1 MLKHNPTDE
10 QAQIMTD
17 VADPAGGSI
26 MVEAGAGCTK
36 SSTLEMSAPGVRVP
50 ALASAFNKDSAETLR
65 KTMPQNFTV
74 KTFNGLG
81 YGAWMR
87 ANPSVIRWELDDRKM
102 GKIISQIIKDRK
114 TTVSADGWDQIRKMV
129 TAAMQAGIT
138 PQGIGQPLSED
149 SDENWTEIAESA
161 WVAGDDQGLFIDIAR
176 EALLEDIEQ
185 ARKGKISFDDQVYC
199 PTVLGGQYARYPVSF
214 WDEVQDMNPL
224 NHRQMLLS
232 TTPDGRMVMVGDR
245 RQAIYGFR
253 GADHNSMDNARQLRK
268 QWRDRKLTMTFRCPK
283 VVVARQQHHF
293 PGYRAFHMNAEG
305 LFLPLKP
312 PADDVGSWNGW
323 SFRDLEAALPEGPN
337 GSGTIAVLCR
347 NNAPIMSLA
356 FKLIRGGVGCQ
367 VLGRD
372 IGKGL
377 QALLKKIC
385 PDDATGAEE
394 VMRSICA
401 WKEREIGL
409 AEANDKPEKVAGI
422 DDKAE
427 SLIACLEGS
436 GARTSS
442 ELRIV
447 IGQLFDKTGGR
458 VVLSTIHRA
467 KGMEWTVVLHL
478 DPWRLP
484 SKFARKAAAEGD
496 DRQLIQEWNLKYVA
510 ETRTKH
516 TLIEAN
522 LEDYNS

>member
-1 MLKHNPTDE
+1 MASKHNPTDE

-17 VADPAGGSI
+17 VADPACGSI

-50 ALASAFNKDSAETLR
+50 ALASAFNKDSAATLR
-65 KTMPQNFTV
+65 ATMPQNFTV

-87 ANPSVIRWELDDRKM
+87 ANPQVTRWESEDRKL
-102 GKIISQIIKDRK
+102 GKIISQIIKERK
-114 TTVSADGWDQIRKMV
+114 TTVSADGWDQLRKMV
-129 TAAMQAGIT
+129 TLAMQSGIT
-138 PQGIGQPLSED
+138 PQDMGQPINKD
-149 SDENWTEIAESA
+149 TNENWQAIADSA
-161 WVAGDDQGLFIDIAR
+161 WVAPDDSGLFIDIAR

-199 PTVLGGQYARYPVSF
+199 PTVLGGNYARYPVSF

-232 TTPDGRMVMVGDR
+232 TTPEGRMVMVGDR

-253 GADHNSMDNARQLRK
+253 GADHDSMDNARALRK
-268 QWRDRKLTMTFRCPK
+268 QWRDRQLTMTFRCPK
-283 VVVARQQHHF
+283 IVVARQQGHY
-293 PGYRAFHMNAEG
+293 PGYRAFHANAEG
-305 LFLPLKP
+305 LFLPWGP
-312 PADDVGSWNGW
+312 PQDDIGSWKGW
-323 SFRDLEAALPEGPN
+323 NHKDLQAASDACG
-337 GSGTIAVLCR
+337 GGDIAILCR

-356 FKLIRGGVGCQ
+356 FKLIRAGVGCQ
-367 VLGRD
+367 VMGRD

-385 PDDATGAEE
+385 PDDTTSAEE
-394 VMRSICA
+394 VMKAITA
-401 WKEREIGL
+401 WEERERGL

-422 DDKAE
+422 SDKAE
-427 SLIACLEGS
+427 SLTACLEGS

-447 IGQLFDKTGGR
+447 IGQLFDRISSHIT
-458 VVLSTIHRA
+458 LSTIHRF
-467 KGMEWTVVLHL
+467 KGLERPVVVHL

-496 DRQLIQEWNLKYVA
+496 DRQLRQEWNLKYVC
-510 ETRTKH
+510 ETRTESIH
-516 TLIEAN
+516 
-522 LEDYNS
+522 